1 MIKFIFILLFF
12 NFNIVAYSQVIKGI
26 VLERKTNNPV
36 LATIYFSGTFVGTL
50 SDLNGNFELD
60 ISKNNS
66 MPLTISSVGYYSIT
80 LTDYSK
86 VKPLIIYLTP
96 KVHELKEVVIS
107 SKSLA
112 RKRNVYLNKFK
123 DVFLGTTYNARN
135 CEIINENDI

>member
-1 MIKFIFILLFF
+1 MKKYLFF
-12 NFNIVAYSQVIKGI
+12 LLLIFNLNIVAYSQVIKGI

-60 ISKNNS
+60 ITKNNS

-80 LTDYSK
+80 LTDYLK

-107 SKSLA
+107 SESLV
-112 RKRNVYLNKFK
+112 RKRKAYSKQV
-123 DVFLGTTYNARN
+123 
-135 CEIINENDI
+135 